1 MKRYGYKEIVDN
13 INAHSLAIKVNTM
26 PFSIPGK
33 PDIALIGFDDSAAEI
48 ILGSVSSPTFY
59 KLLDNHII
67 ARQKN
72 CYSCEY
78 YW

>member
-13 INAHSLAIKVNTM
+13 INARSYAIKVNTM

-33 PDIALIGFDDSAAEI
+33 PDIALIGSDEDASEI

-59 KLLDNHII
+59 KLLDNDII
-67 ARQKN
+67 ARQKI
-72 CYSCEY
+72 CYTCEY